1 MPTDPTNKNS
11 TTRSGAQAEQN
22 DPLLSETKPD
32 LKSTADA
39 FSTLISAK
47 MKEQEIKVGEAEQ
60 ALQERHM
67 KMLRSLMEIRRS
79 LSDIC
84 RIDLGKRF
92 NFNILKDDWQ
102 GWPRITVKLIDLL
115 QPNDDLP
122 YFQVTAHDR
131 GSQGMIEV
139 FYLSLQKPYT
149 VSAVDENDWAHLPQI
164 LKRAV
169 RGFLDLVTETI
180 IKISSQNEASDEDQ
194 KNLATKNLNNFEE
207 QNINLHDEG
216 LFVKDHDLDEIFEAL
231 PTLDEVSKL
240 PSSKGKTTK

>member
-1 MPTDPTNKNS
+1 MTTDPKDKK
-11 TTRSGAQAEQN
+11 TTKQPQVLTDAN
-22 DPLLSETKPD
+22 DPFFADKKPN

-47 MKEQEIKVGEAEQ
+47 IKEQEIKVGEAEQ
-60 ALQERHM
+60 ALQDRHM
-67 KMLRSLMEIRRS
+67 RMLKSLMEIRRS

-92 NFNILKDDWQ
+92 DFTILKDDWQ

-122 YFQVTAHDR
+122 YLQVTAHDR
-131 GSQGMIEV
+131 GGQGIIEV
-139 FYLSLQKPYT
+139 FYLSLQKPYA
-149 VSAVDENDWAHLPQI
+149 VSVVDENEWEHLPQI

-180 IKISSQNEASDEDQ
+180 IKLSSQNETDDEDQ
-194 KNLATKNLNNFEE
+194 KNLATKNLTDFEE
-207 QNINLHDEG
+207 QNINLHDES
-216 LFVKDHDLDEIFEAL
+216 LFVKDNDELFDTLPNLDQ
-231 PTLDEVSKL
+231 VSPL
-240 PSSKGKTTK
+240 SSSKDKKPK